1 MLFEPDRH
9 EALCAADWD
18 ASRARE
24 AIRTIVDDIECNRLV
39 EGHWPVHPLDE
50 EGDTPRTGFKG
61 IYLGTAG
68 NGYAFLKLYQRTGD
82 SLWLERAILCDACD
96 RAARSDAAKVRTRA
110 LHALDGRPGSC
121 GLPVALPRRQGVNAS
136 ARHPSMT
143 TAEMWHTVPGDRD
156 SRTRTRR
163 GPC

>member
-24 AIRTIVDDIECNRLV
+24 AIRTIVDDIDCNRFV

-82 SLWLERAILCDACD
+82 SLWLERARSFAMHAIAQRD
-96 RAARSDAAKVRTRA
+96 RMRQQFGQGRYTLWTGDPGLAVYLWHCLDGKASMP
-110 LHALDGRPGSC
+110 ALDI
-121 GLPVALPRRQGVNAS
+121 LQ
-136 ARHPSMT
+136 
-143 TAEMWHTVPGDRD
+143 
-156 SRTRTRR
+156 
-163 GPC
+163 